1 MAIPSIPSTEGLNL
15 SLWLYPQSRRLKF
28 ILMAIPS
35 TEGLNLSWL
44 YGYTL
49 KRRLKLIR
57 TAIPSTEGL
66 NLSLWLYP
74 Q

>member
-1 MAIPSIPSTEGLNL
+1 
-15 SLWLYPQSRRLKF
+15 
-28 ILMAIPS
+28 MAIPS
-35 TEGLNLSWL
+35 TEGLNLSLL

-49 KRRLKLIR
+49 NKRLKFIL

-74 Q
+74 QSTEGLNLSLWLYPLYPQQKA